1 MNYFG
6 SRYPWYAKFIFW
18 LQKKKYGEVLNS
30 ALVWGKSPKIFLA
43 LSCLYASIDR
53 KSSLISPVL
62 RSLIIVRVSQ
72 INSCAFCVDLN
83 SSILLQ
89 RLQDDQKVQELAHW
103 ASSNLFSEQERLVLE
118 YTEAVTE
125 SKQKISDSLR
135 SRIKDAFKENEIV
148 ELTAII
154 AFQNMSTKFNNAF
167 DIEPQGFCNLDNKL
181 IRENL

>member
-30 ALVWGKSPKIFLA
+30 ALIWGKSPKIFLA
-43 LSCLYASIDR
+43 LSCFYAIIDR
-53 KSSLISPVL
+53 KGSLISPVL

-72 INSCAFCVDLN
+72 INNCAFCIDLN
-83 SSILLQ
+83 SSILLK
-89 RLQDDQKVQELAHW
+89 REQDTEKVQALSHW
-103 ASSNLFSEQERLVLE
+103 QSSNLFSEKEKLILE
-118 YTEAVTE
+118 YTEAVTN
-125 SKQKISDSLR
+125 SKQKISATLR
-135 SRIKDAFKENEIV
+135 SRIKKAFKENEIV

-167 DIEPQGFCNLDNKL
+167 DIEPQSFCTLETK
-181 IRENL
+181 II